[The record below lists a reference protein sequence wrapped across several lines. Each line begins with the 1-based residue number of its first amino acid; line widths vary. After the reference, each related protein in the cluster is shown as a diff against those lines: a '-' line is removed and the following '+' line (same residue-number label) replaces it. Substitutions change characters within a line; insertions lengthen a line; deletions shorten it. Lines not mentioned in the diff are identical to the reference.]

1 MMVKSIAIF
10 AIIGIWTRKIGMQG
24 VEMKSSLE
32 SALSYLG
39 SFFIGAGILMGF
51 IFLRFYGLGLL
62 VMLIG
67 ASLGL
72 IMHGVSRVIQLQREI
87 LMAVTGRAATQG
99 DEVPLTDE

>member
-1 MMVKSIAIF
+1 MVKSIAIF
-10 AIIGIWTRKIGMQG
+10 AIIGIGTRKIGMQG

-62 VMLIG
+62 VMLVG

-72 IMHGVSRVIQLQREI
+72 IMHGVARVIHLQGEI
-87 LMAVTGRAATQG
+87 LMAVSGRAATRG
-99 DEVPLTDE
+99 DGIPQTEE